1 MRNGRYLRLPKGLSS
16 NITNEAHMTHI
27 LLLQPRH
34 IYAPDYREA
43 MIGHIYMP
51 TSLLTVCARLL
62 SAGVQARVEDENL
75 SPSELSSACVGVNLV
90 GSPYVARARE
100 ILDRLRAKHE
110 HFTFLLGGQVVS
122 GFRQEEF
129 ASLFGHF
136 AVNGNQ
142 DSNIGSLFKLSSP
155 LPEPEQ
161 TSLIPAYQS
170 IDDHVMSMYLEN
182 EFCFFLAS
190 GCKYGCLFCAAHHTR
205 RDILTGNTIQVR
217 EAYRSQRCIKDDLSY
232 LMARAAALGVRQ
244 LKVYLSNL
252 DLFQT
257 PVQLRAFAETV
268 ITVRN
273 RYSSVGLNM
282 RGLSTVQS
290 FLSAHDSC
298 PEVISLMV
306 TAGLER
312 VGFGVDGA
320 TEEVF
325 RRTKKAQQTP
335 TTCVMAIQT
344 AREVYGLTPET
355 LMVFGHVG
363 VDTEDS
369 LRAACSFTEWALE
382 RFGSLPRPH
391 VAKSV
396 IPGNE
401 GWREE
406 GSRQVRQHL
415 LENPNLFQVL
425 DFTATPSPLTHPDD
439 RFRDSVTQSFLKI
452 CELPGNVTQYV
463 LPEWPCDDYQELKR
477 IRAFNKGRYDL

>member
-1 MRNGRYLRLPKGLSS
+1 
-16 NITNEAHMTHI
+16 MTDI

-34 IYAPDYREA
+34 IYAPDYQEA
-43 MIGHIYMP
+43 SIGHIYMP

-62 SAGVQARVEDENL
+62 AAGVHVKIEDENI
-75 SPSELSSACVGVNLV
+75 SRSELSCPCVGVNLV
-90 GSPYVARARE
+90 GSPYVASARM
-100 ILDRLRAKHE
+100 ILHRLRVKYNN
-110 HFTFLLGGQVVS
+110 FTVLLGGQVVS
-122 GFRQEEF
+122 GFREEEF
-129 ASLFGHF
+129 ASLFGR
-136 AVNGNQ
+136 ASINGNR
-142 DSNIGSLFKLSSP
+142 DSNIKSLLKLKSP

-161 TSLIPAYQS
+161 TSLIPAYQY
-170 IDDHVMSMYLEN
+170 IEDHVMSMYLEN
-182 EFCFFLAS
+182 EFCFFLS
-190 GCKYGCLFCAAHHTR
+190 GGCKYGCLFCAAHHTR

-217 EAYRSQRCIKDDLSY
+217 EAYRSQRCIEDDLSY
-232 LMARAAALGVRQ
+232 LMARAAALRVRQ

-257 PVQLRAFAETV
+257 PVQLKAFAETV
-268 ITVRN
+268 VAVRN
-273 RYSSVGLNM
+273 RYSSVGLSM

-290 FLSAHDSC
+290 FLLAHDNC

-335 TTCVMAIQT
+335 TTCVRAIQT
-344 AREVYGLTPET
+344 ARETYGLTPET

-369 LRAACSFTEWALE
+369 LRAACSFTEWAME

-406 GSRQVRQHL
+406 SSRQLRQRL
-415 LENPNLFQVL
+415 LEKPSLFQVL
-425 DFTATPSPLTHPDD
+425 DFTATPSPLTHSDD
-439 RFRDSVTQSFLKI
+439 RFRDAVTQSFLKI
-452 CELPGNVTQYV
+452 CDLPGNVTQYV
-463 LPEWPCDDYQELKR
+463 LPEWPCDDHQELER
-477 IRAFNKGRYDL
+477 VRAFNKGRYDL